1 MVTDED
7 FEQNDA
13 NKREYAMYKSAR
25 GSVVFI
31 VYAGYASAGLI
42 AILGI
47 FTFGGHSFGAYLKS
61 AIMLYW
67 FFFVFSLLY

>member
-7 FEQNDA
+7 FEQTDA
-13 NKREYAMYKSAR
+13 NRCEYAMYKSAR

-31 VYAGYASAGLI
+31 VYAGYASAGLG

-47 FTFGGHSFGAYLKS
+47 FTFGCPLFGVCLK
-61 AIMLYW
+61 
-67 FFFVFSLLY
+67 